1 LKTNKVLSLLLVGLL
16 IFTVFLIAGCGAEE
30 SVVEETEPVEE
41 EAVDEFVKLSIGSLY
56 SVEEPHSMAIIKFQE
71 LVEEKT
77 GGTVEIEFFPA
88 AQTGGGTVQLESVMQ
103 GTQDMFFDGTGWSA
117 TFVKNHMHESLFF
130 LFDSKEQ
137 HVKFLQSDYIKDTQQ
152 QLLDNYNLR
161 TLPGMALRS
170 PRQLVSTEPV
180 QTLEDLAG
188 MRWRVPASQAYPES
202 ADALASAVTIAFSE
216 VYVALQ
222 QGIADIVCGIAPSVY
237 DMKFYEVAP
246 YITKTAH
253 VHAKVDLWINEDS
266 WKKLSANQ
274 QAAVNEAAVEMA
286 NYFTQMMEENE
297 EKFFEL
303 MEAEGATILEFSD
316 EERARWKQL
325 VAEKAVPA
333 LVAQGAYDEGLY
345 EEIIA
350 FLEGN

>member
-1 LKTNKVLSLLLVGLL
+1 MKTNKLLSLLLIGLL
-16 IFTVFLIAGCGAEE
+16 LFSVFMIVGCGAEE

-41 EAVDEFVKLSIGSLY
+41 ETTDEFVKLSIGNLY
-56 SVEEPHSMAIIKFQE
+56 SIDEPHSLAIIRFQE

-88 AQTGGGTVQLESVMQ
+88 AQTGGGPVQLESVMQ
-103 GTQDMFFDGTGWSA
+103 GTQDMFFGGTGWSA

-152 QLLDNYNLR
+152 QLLDNYNMR

-170 PRQLVSTEPV
+170 PRQLVSTKPV
-180 QTLEDLAG
+180 ETLEDLAG

-202 ADALASAVTIAFSE
+202 ADALSSAVTIAFSE

-274 QAAVNEAAVEMA
+274 QAAMNEAAIEMA
-286 NYFTQMMEENE
+286 DYFTQIMEDNE
-297 EKFFEL
+297 EKYFKM
-303 MEAEGATILEFSD
+303 MEDEGATILEFSD
-316 EERARWKQL
+316 EERARWKQV
-325 VAEKAVPA
+325 VAENAVPA
-333 LVAQGAYDEGLY
+333 LVASGAYDEGLY
-345 EEIIA
+345 EEIIE
-350 FLEGN
+350 FLESN